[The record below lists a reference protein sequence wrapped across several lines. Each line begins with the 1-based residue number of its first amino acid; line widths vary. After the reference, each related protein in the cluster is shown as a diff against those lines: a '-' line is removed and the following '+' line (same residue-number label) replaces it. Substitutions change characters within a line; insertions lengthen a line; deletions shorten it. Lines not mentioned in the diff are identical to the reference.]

1 MFSRA
6 AKAAQQF
13 SFDSC
18 VCALNETV
26 EKRIEDGMMITARLD
41 RKPAIA
47 LLTAAAILIAISAT
61 SAAAVVEQEADKR
74 ITLSTHLQ
82 GDGRENAV
90 AIKESRDEYEAL
102 GTSARSRDK
111 DGSHASSKASSLQS
125 SSANTDFWFY
135 LADVE
140 LYGDSDRDGYY
151 SGIDL
156 LFDVDTYYSVADIY
170 AVAYLS
176 YEGGP
181 WEEYAVTED
190 FTIFGSSGT
199 DDYVIV
205 TDLVSGYPRG
215 DYDILIEVFDAD
227 TSEFLAWFGPEDTS
241 ELSFLPLE
249 DMERDAPA
257 PETRV
262 TVNSG
267 GGGASDLLL
276 LALLGF
282 SAAVPGWTRF
292 RKP

>member
-1 MFSRA
+1 MKT
-6 AKAAQQF
+6 AK
-13 SFDSC
+13 
-18 VCALNETV
+18 
-26 EKRIEDGMMITARLD
+26 LD

-47 LLTAAAILIAISAT
+47 LTIAAALMIAISAT
-61 SAAAVVEQEADKR
+61 SAAAVVADDSDKR
-74 ITLSTHLQ
+74 ITHSTHFK
-82 GDGRENAV
+82 GDGRDNSV
-90 AIKESRDEYEAL
+90 MVKESRDEHETRVSNGERREKTKSGAQ
-102 GTSARSRDK
+102 
-111 DGSHASSKASSLQS
+111 SKAAFNDPTLS
-125 SSANTDFWFY
+125 NTDFWFY

-156 LFDVDTYYSVADIY
+156 LFDVDTYYSVVDIY

-215 DYDILIEVFDAD
+215 DYDVLIEVFDAD
-227 TSEFLAWFGPEDTS
+227 TSEFLAYFGPDDTS
-241 ELSFLPLE
+241 ELAFLPLE
-249 DMERDAPA
+249 DMDRDAPA
-257 PETRV
+257 TETRI

-267 GGGASDLLL
+267 GGGASDVFLLM
-276 LALLGF
+276 LLGISTVAF
-282 SAAVPGWTRF
+282 GLR
-292 RKP
+292 RLRNR

>member
-1 MFSRA
+1 
-6 AKAAQQF
+6 
-13 SFDSC
+13 
-18 VCALNETV
+18 
-26 EKRIEDGMMITARLD
+26 MITAKLN

-47 LLTAAAILIAISAT
+47 LMIAAALMIAISAT
-61 SAAAVVEQEADKR
+61 SAAAVVADDGNKR
-74 ITLSTHLQ
+74 VTHSIHYT
-82 GDGRENAV
+82 GDGRDNAV
-90 AIKESRDEYEAL
+90 AIKESRDEHETGA
-102 GTSARSRDK
+102 TSGERREKTQSGAQSK
-111 DGSHASSKASSLQS
+111 TSSDVSMSP
-125 SSANTDFWFY
+125 NTDFWFY

-215 DYDILIEVFDAD
+215 DYDILIEVFDAH
-227 TSEFLAWFGPEDTS
+227 TGEFLAFFGPEDTS
-241 ELSFLPLE
+241 ELAFLPLE
-249 DMERDAPA
+249 DIDRDTPA
-257 PETRV
+257 TETRI

-267 GGGASDLLL
+267 GGGASDLILL
-276 LALLGF
+276 MMLAV
-282 SAAVPGWTRF
+282 SAAVFKLR
-292 RKP
+292 RLRYR

>member
-1 MFSRA
+1 MTT
-6 AKAAQQF
+6 AK
-13 SFDSC
+13 
-18 VCALNETV
+18 
-26 EKRIEDGMMITARLD
+26 LD

-47 LLTAAAILIAISAT
+47 LTIAAALLIAISAT
-61 SAAAVVEQEADKR
+61 SAAAVVAEDGDKR
-74 ITLSTHLQ
+74 VVHSTHYK
-82 GDGRENAV
+82 GDGRDNAV
-90 AIKESRDEYEAL
+90 VIKESRDEYGAGVSSGGGREKTKSGAQSK
-102 GTSARSRDK
+102 TSSND
-111 DGSHASSKASSLQS
+111 SMSP
-125 SSANTDFWFY
+125 NTDFWFY

-140 LYGDSDRDGYY
+140 LYGDNDRDGYY

-215 DYDILIEVFDAD
+215 DYDILIEVFDAH
-227 TSEFLAWFGPEDTS
+227 TGEFLAFFGPEDTS
-241 ELSFLPLE
+241 ELAFLPLE
-249 DMERDAPA
+249 DMERDAVV
-257 PETRV
+257 PETRI

-267 GGGASDLLL
+267 GGGASDVFFLTL
-276 LALLGF
+276 LAIF
-282 SAAVPGWTRF
+282 AAVFGLR
-292 RKP
+292 RLRYR

>member
-1 MFSRA
+1 
-6 AKAAQQF
+6 
-13 SFDSC
+13 
-18 VCALNETV
+18 
-26 EKRIEDGMMITARLD
+26 MITTKLD

-47 LLTAAAILIAISAT
+47 LLIASALLVVVSAT
-61 SAAAVVEQEADKR
+61 SAAAVADEEGSKR
-74 ITLSTHLQ
+74 VTYSTHLQ
-82 GDGRENAV
+82 GDGRDNAV
-90 AIKESRDEYEAL
+90 AIKESRDEYKPL
-102 GTSARSRDK
+102 GSSGESREKTRSGTQSK
-111 DGSHASSKASSLQS
+111 MSSGVSMSPNA
-125 SSANTDFWFY
+125 DFWFY

-190 FTIFGSSGT
+190 FTIFGASGT

-215 DYDILIEVFDAD
+215 EYDILVEVFDAD

-241 ELSFLPLE
+241 ELAFLPLE
-249 DMERDAPA
+249 DMDRDAPA
-257 PETRV
+257 TETRI

-267 GGGASDLLL
+267 GGGSIDLLL
-276 LALLGF
+276 VVLLAVA
-282 SAAVPGWTRF
+282 AAVAGRRGLTKRPSGR
-292 RKP
+292 

>member
-1 MFSRA
+1 MFSRVPRA
-6 AKAAQQF
+6 SQQF

-18 VCALNETV
+18 ICALNGIV
-26 EKRIEDGMMITARLD
+26 EKRIEEGLMITAQLD

-61 SAAAVVEQEADKR
+61 SAAAVVGDDADKR

-102 GTSARSRDK
+102 GTSARNRDK
-111 DGSHASSKASSLQS
+111 DRSRASSKASSVQS
-125 SSANTDFWFY
+125 TSANADFWFY
-135 LADVE
+135 LADIE

-156 LFDVDTYYSVADIY
+156 LFDVDTYYSVAEIY

-241 ELSFLPLE
+241 ELAFLPLE
-249 DMERDAPA
+249 DMQRDTPA

-267 GGGASDLLL
+267 GGGASDVLLL
-276 LALLGF
+276 VLLGF
-282 SAAVPGWTRF
+282 SAAVSGRLRL
-292 RKP
+292 RKA

>member
-1 MFSRA
+1 MFSCA
-6 AKAAQQF
+6 AKTAQQF

-18 VCALNETV
+18 VRALNETV
-26 EKRIEDGMMITARLD
+26 EMRIEDGMMITARLD

-47 LLTAAAILIAISAT
+47 LLTVTAMLIAIPVT
-61 SAAAVVEQEADKR
+61 SAAAVVDQETDKR

-82 GDGRENAV
+82 GDGRDNAI
-90 AIKESRDEYEAL
+90 ALRESRDEYEAL

-111 DGSHASSKASSLQS
+111 DRSRASSKASSLQS
-125 SSANTDFWFY
+125 MSTNTDFWFY

-156 LFDVDTYYSVADIY
+156 LFDVDTYYPVADIY

-181 WEEYAVTED
+181 WEEYAVTDE

-215 DYDILIEVFDAD
+215 DYDILIEVFDAG

-249 DMERDAPA
+249 DMERDAPV

-262 TVNSG
+262 TVNAG
-267 GGGASDLLL
+267 GGGASGLLML
-276 LALLGF
+276 VLLGF
-282 SAAVPGWTRF
+282 STAVSGRIRF
-292 RKP
+292 RKA

>member
-1 MFSRA
+1 
-6 AKAAQQF
+6 
-13 SFDSC
+13 
-18 VCALNETV
+18 
-26 EKRIEDGMMITARLD
+26 MITAKLD
-41 RKPAIA
+41 KKPVIA
-47 LLTAAAILIAISAT
+47 LLIATALLTIISAS
-61 SAAAVVEQEADKR
+61 SAAAVEGVDDKR
-74 ITLSTHLQ
+74 VSVSTHLQ
-82 GDGRENAV
+82 GDGRDNAV
-90 AIKESRDEYEAL
+90 AIKESRDEYDPL
-102 GTSARSRDK
+102 GSGGGIREKTRSANQSKTSSPQMM
-111 DGSHASSKASSLQS
+111 SP
-125 SSANTDFWFY
+125 NTDFWFY

-156 LFDVDTYYSVADIY
+156 LFDIDTYYSAARIY

-227 TSEFLAWFGPEDTS
+227 TSEFLAYFGPEDTS
-241 ELSFLPLE
+241 ELAFLPLE
-249 DMERDAPA
+249 DVDRDTPV
-257 PETRV
+257 PETRI

-267 GGGASDLLL
+267 GGGAIDLLL
-276 LALLGF
+276 LMLLGTT
-282 SAAVPGWTRF
+282 AAFAGLR
-292 RKP
+292 RLRGR

>member
-1 MFSRA
+1 
-6 AKAAQQF
+6 
-13 SFDSC
+13 
-18 VCALNETV
+18 
-26 EKRIEDGMMITARLD
+26 MITAKLD

-47 LLTAAAILIAISAT
+47 LMIAATLLIAISAT
-61 SAAAVVEQEADKR
+61 SAAAVVADDGDKR
-74 ITLSTHLQ
+74 ITHSTHYT
-82 GDGRENAV
+82 GDGRDNAV
-90 AIKESRDEYEAL
+90 VIKESRDEHETPVSNAEPRAKTKS
-102 GTSARSRDK
+102 GAQ
-111 DGSHASSKASSLQS
+111 SKTAFNDPM
-125 SSANTDFWFY
+125 SANTDFWFY

-190 FTIFGSSGT
+190 FTIFGSSGA
-199 DDYVIV
+199 DDYVIA

-227 TSEFLAWFGPEDTS
+227 TGEFLAFFGPEDTS
-241 ELSFLPLE
+241 ELAFLPLE
-249 DMERDAPA
+249 DMDRDAPVT
-257 PETRV
+257 ETRI

-267 GGGASDLLL
+267 GGGAVDLVLL
-276 LALLGF
+276 MLLGI
-282 SAAVPGWTRF
+282 SAAIFGLR
-292 RKP
+292 RLRNR

>member
-1 MFSRA
+1 MNT
-6 AKAAQQF
+6 AK
-13 SFDSC
+13 
-18 VCALNETV
+18 
-26 EKRIEDGMMITARLD
+26 LD

-47 LLTAAAILIAISAT
+47 LMIAAALLIAISAT
-61 SAAAVVEQEADKR
+61 SAAAVVADEGDKR
-74 ITLSTHLQ
+74 VTHSTHST
-82 GDGRENAV
+82 GDGRENAAV
-90 AIKESRDEYEAL
+90 IKESLDEHE
-102 GTSARSRDK
+102 TRVSRSEWREK
-111 DGSHASSKASSLQS
+111 TKTGAQSKTGSSVAMSTNA
-125 SSANTDFWFY
+125 DFWFY

-199 DDYVIV
+199 DDYIIV

-215 DYDILIEVFDAD
+215 DYDILIEIFDAH
-227 TSEFLAWFGPEDTS
+227 TSEFLAFFGPEDTS
-241 ELSFLPLE
+241 ELAFLPLE
-249 DMERDAPA
+249 DIDRDKPVT
-257 PETRV
+257 ETRI

-267 GGGASDLLL
+267 GGGASDVFLLM
-276 LALLGF
+276 LLGIF
-282 SAAVPGWTRF
+282 AAIFGLR
-292 RKP
+292 RLRYR

>member
-1 MFSRA
+1 
-6 AKAAQQF
+6 
-13 SFDSC
+13 
-18 VCALNETV
+18 
-26 EKRIEDGMMITARLD
+26 MITVKLD
-41 RKPAIA
+41 TRPAIA
-47 LLTAAAILIAISAT
+47 LLAAAVMLIAISAT
-61 SAAAVVEQEADKR
+61 SAAAVVEQQADKR
-74 ITLSTHLQ
+74 ISFSTHLQ

-90 AIKESRDEYEAL
+90 AIRESRDEYQPL

-111 DGSHASSKASSLQS
+111 DRARGSSKASSVQS
-125 SSANTDFWFY
+125 TPANTDFWFY

-156 LFDVDTYYSVADIY
+156 LFDVDTYYSVAEIY

-190 FTIFGSSGT
+190 FTIFGASGS

-215 DYDILIEVFDAD
+215 DYDILIEVFDAG

-241 ELSFLPLE
+241 ELAFLPLE
-249 DMERDAPA
+249 DMNRDAPA

-276 LALLGF
+276 LVLLGF
-282 SAAVPGWTRF
+282 AAACSRRPRV
-292 RKP
+292 RKA

>member
-1 MFSRA
+1 
-6 AKAAQQF
+6 
-13 SFDSC
+13 
-18 VCALNETV
+18 
-26 EKRIEDGMMITARLD
+26 MITVKLN

-47 LLTAAAILIAISAT
+47 LLIATGLLVVISAT
-61 SAAAVVEQEADKR
+61 SAAAVVEEEGSKR
-74 ITLSTHLQ
+74 VTHSTHLK

-90 AIKESRDEYEAL
+90 AIKETRDEYEAP
-102 GTSARSRDK
+102 GTSGGSREKTRSGAQSK
-111 DGSHASSKASSLQS
+111 TSSGVSMSPIA
-125 SSANTDFWFY
+125 DFWFY

-156 LFDVDTYYSVADIY
+156 LFDVDTYYAVADIY

-181 WEEYAVTED
+181 WQEYAVTED

-227 TSEFLAWFGPEDTS
+227 TSEFLAYFGPEDTS
-241 ELSFLPLE
+241 ELAFLPLE
-249 DMERDAPA
+249 DLDRDTPA
-257 PETRV
+257 TETRI

-276 LALLGF
+276 LVMLGIFATAPALRRL
-282 SAAVPGWTRF
+282 RE
-292 RKP
+292 RQRRR

>member
-1 MFSRA
+1 MKT
-6 AKAAQQF
+6 AK
-13 SFDSC
+13 
-18 VCALNETV
+18 
-26 EKRIEDGMMITARLD
+26 LD
-41 RKPAIA
+41 RKPVIA
-47 LLTAAAILIAISAT
+47 LLIATALLTVISAT
-61 SAAAVVEQEADKR
+61 SAAAVVEEDGNKR
-74 ITLSTHLQ
+74 VSNSTHSQ

-90 AIKESRDEYEAL
+90 VIKESRDEYEPL
-102 GTSARSRDK
+102 DSSGESREK
-111 DGSHASSKASSLQS
+111 TGSRKQSKSSSLQS
-125 SSANTDFWFY
+125 ASANSDFWFY

-190 FTIFGSSGT
+190 FTIFGASGA

-205 TDLVSGYPRG
+205 TDLVSGYPKG

-227 TSEFLAWFGPEDTS
+227 TSEFLAWYGPEDTS
-241 ELSFLPLE
+241 ALAFLPLE
-249 DMERDAPA
+249 DMDRDAPA
-257 PETRV
+257 PETRI

-267 GGGASDLLL
+267 GGGASDLML
-276 LALLGF
+276 LALLG
-282 SAAVPGWTRF
+282 AAAAFAGLRRV
-292 RKP
+292 RKPRRRL